1 MAEKSMKKLVLLAV
15 AQSAKGTPGT
25 PTPGANAMLVN
36 GFTPSPIDGKFVERK
51 IIRGAKGNYGG
62 LFAGEN
68 CALEFEVEWAGSG
81 AAGTAPKFALL
92 NMACG
97 MAETLTASTSAV
109 YQVAAAVAATAY
121 LTFYAYLDGVMFKIT
136 DAIGTKSWTVNSE
149 EIPVQKFSFIG
160 KYWPMTDVAFPTGI
174 SFTGFTDPLTVGA
187 VNTPIF
193 TLGGNSLV
201 TKSFGMDLGNQLA
214 WKNWIGEAGAK
225 SPDRKPT
232 ASAVFELPTVAL
244 QNWGEALRL
253 GTELALV
260 LEHGTVAGN
269 ICRLA
274 APKLQLSAKPTI
286 SDDGGTA
293 LISCSFAVKP
303 NAGNDEL
310 VETFK

>member
-1 MAEKSMKKLVLLAV
+1 
-15 AQSAKGTPGT
+15 
-25 PTPGANAMLVN
+25 
-36 GFTPSPIDGKFVERK
+36 
-51 IIRGAKGNYGG
+51 
-62 LFAGEN
+62 
-68 CALEFEVEWAGSG
+68 
-81 AAGTAPKFALL
+81 
-92 NMACG
+92 
-97 MAETLTASTSAV
+97 
-109 YQVAAAVAATAY
+109 
-121 LTFYAYLDGVMFKIT
+121 
-136 DAIGTKSWTVNSE
+136 
-149 EIPVQKFSFIG
+149 
-160 KYWPMTDVAFPTGI
+160 
-174 SFTGFTDPLTVGA
+174 
-187 VNTPIF
+187 
-193 TLGGNSLV
+193 
-201 TKSFGMDLGNQLA
+201 MDLANQLA
-214 WKNWIGEAGAK
+214 WKNWIGDGGAR

-293 LISCSFAVKP
+293 VISCAFAVKP